1 MNRKSKRY
9 AVGGETDEKGKADVF
24 KGSADPDFESN
35 REVKRGESE
44 SAPKKSMVT
53 KEQLEKS
60 GLSLR
65 DYMNKERGL
74 KRRDGD
80 APKADKAD
88 KAESKAESKPES
100 KEDKY
105 ADLPLNRIGRAI
117 AGTFKGRGEPDKPK
131 AESKPEPKSDKYSDL
146 PLNRIG
152 RAISGTFS
160 KGNKAGGSIKMAK
173 GGSASSRGDG
183 IAQRGK
189 TKGRII

>member
-9 AVGGETDEKGKADVF
+9 AVGGETDEAGKKEAF
-24 KGSADPDFESN
+24 KGSPDPDFESS
-35 REVKRGESE
+35 RDVKRGESD
-44 SAPKKSMVT
+44 AADKPKRSSVT
-53 KEQLEKS
+53 KEELEKS

-65 DYMNKERGL
+65 DYLNKERGL
-74 KRRDGD
+74 SRRGGE
-80 APKADKAD
+80 APKAKAEDKAED
-88 KAESKAESKPES
+88 KAESKS
-100 KEDKY
+100 DKY
-105 ADLPLNRIGRAI
+105 ADLPLNKIGRAI
-117 AGTFKGRGEPDKPK
+117 AGTFKGRGESDKPK
-131 AESKPEPKSDKYSDL
+131 AEAKPEPKSDKYSDL

-160 KGNKAGGSIKMAK
+160 KGNKAGGAIKMAK

>member
-1 MNRKSKRY
+1 MNRKTKRY

-44 SAPKKSMVT
+44 SAPKKSTVT

-80 APKADKAD
+80 APKADKA
-88 KAESKAESKPES
+88 AEAAKKKFYGNPQN
-100 KEDKY
+100 Y
-105 ADLPLNRIGRAI
+105 GR
-117 AGTFKGRGEPDKPK
+117 TYKGP
-131 AESKPEPKSDKYSDL
+131 
-146 PLNRIG
+146 
-152 RAISGTFS
+152 
-160 KGNKAGGSIKMAK
+160 
-173 GGSASSRGDG
+173 
-183 IAQRGK
+183 
-189 TKGRII
+189 